1 MKKSQAFLIYLVKH
15 LGSIFPI
22 GKKKKKESEKL
33 KDYLQIITSLQK
45 LKWKIWKRSRDK
57 RLEVIWQSFVI
68 DTFVKM
74 IAQNVKRGPLKVSQ
88 FYFPSLNSGFVILLL
103 FLT

>member
-45 LKWKIWKRSRDK
+45 LKWKIWKRS
-57 RLEVIWQSFVI
+57 
-68 DTFVKM
+68 
-74 IAQNVKRGPLKVSQ
+74 
-88 FYFPSLNSGFVILLL
+88 
-103 FLT
+103 

>member
-22 GKKKKKESEKL
+22 GEKKKKKESEKL

-45 LKWKIWKRSRDK
+45 LKWKIWKRS
-57 RLEVIWQSFVI
+57 
-68 DTFVKM
+68 
-74 IAQNVKRGPLKVSQ
+74 
-88 FYFPSLNSGFVILLL
+88 
-103 FLT
+103 